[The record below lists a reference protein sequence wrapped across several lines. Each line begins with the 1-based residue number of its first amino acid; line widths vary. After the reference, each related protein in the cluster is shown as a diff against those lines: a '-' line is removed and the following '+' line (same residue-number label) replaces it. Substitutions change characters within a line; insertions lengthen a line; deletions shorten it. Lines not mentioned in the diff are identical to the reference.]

1 MNKSL
6 LKHYAKALF
15 EESIA
20 KGRLE
25 EVYQDFRL
33 VKETFDKEKEFSSF
47 LDSRQVPLS
56 FKDKILDQVFLGKI
70 ETMTLGYLHIVTKN
84 HLSRYM
90 DIMEE
95 EFHHMY
101 NQSKGI
107 LEGLIYTGYLLED
120 STIVRLENVF
130 SKKYGKNVH
139 FHMILDKRVIA
150 GMKININDTLYDYT
164 IDSKIENV
172 KKKLLYS
179 GD

>member
-6 LKHYAKALF
+6 LKHYTKALF
-15 EESIA
+15 EESA
-20 KGRLE
+20 NKGKID
-25 EVYQDFRL
+25 EVYQDFGL
-33 VKETFDKEKEFSSF
+33 VKETLSKEKEFSSF

-56 FKDKILDQVFLGKI
+56 YKDKILDQVFLGKI
-70 ETMTLGYLHIVTKN
+70 ETMTLGFLHIVTKN
-84 HLSRYM
+84 HLSRYL

-101 NQSKGI
+101 NQNKGI
-107 LEGLIYTGYLLED
+107 LEGLIYVSYPLED
-120 STIVRLENVF
+120 STIVRLEDVF

-139 FHMILDKRVIA
+139 FKVILDKRVIA

-164 IDSKIENV
+164 IDSKIENI